1 MVYLSEEIIANITE
15 LQRSTPL
22 ELITVLPNWIWL
34 LANRTESLF
43 LWRRWRLLI
52 QRRLSNK
59 EKLLNLPE
67 WMSFVEPQAPDSLP
81 FSSSSLLFS
90 SSSSCKDPPGLLR
103 CLQDEWGKVIK
114 NVWKS
119 RTLDKLL
126 WLIRGFVCQNSCFFM
141 FLCTKKFEA
150 FASGIKFLY
159 PRGQRLA
166 KKINRVVRGP
176 SEKEPQTNWCYFT
189 EQNHFVPSFKPP
201 TMSCS
206 LLAETFRKRIV
217 VDFQLSYL
225 PREK

>member
-1 MVYLSEEIIANITE
+1 
-15 LQRSTPL
+15 
-22 ELITVLPNWIWL
+22 
-34 LANRTESLF
+34 
-43 LWRRWRLLI
+43 
-52 QRRLSNK
+52 
-59 EKLLNLPE
+59 
-67 WMSFVEPQAPDSLP
+67 MSFVEPQAPGSLP

-119 RTLDKLL
+119 RTLIVAYLRLCVSKQL
-126 WLIRGFVCQNSCFFM
+126 FFHVY
-141 FLCTKKFEA
+141 LYQEIW
-150 FASGIKFLY
+150 GLRLRYY
-159 PRGQRLA
+159 PRGQRLV

-176 SEKEPQTNWCYFT
+176 SEKKTQTNWCFLT
-189 EQNHFVPSFKPP
+189 EQRHFVPSFNPP

-225 PREK
+225 SKDKFNPLSRMKKFETRNNLIMQGARLGLWNDD

>member
-1 MVYLSEEIIANITE
+1 
-15 LQRSTPL
+15 
-22 ELITVLPNWIWL
+22 
-34 LANRTESLF
+34 
-43 LWRRWRLLI
+43 
-52 QRRLSNK
+52 
-59 EKLLNLPE
+59 
-67 WMSFVEPQAPDSLP
+67 MSFVEPQAPDSLP

-126 WLIRGFVCQNSCFFM
+126 WLVRGFVCQNSCFFM

-159 PRGQRLA
+159 PRGQRLV

-189 EQNHFVPSFKPP
+189 EQ
-201 TMSCS
+201 
-206 LLAETFRKRIV
+206 II
-217 VDFQLSYL
+217 SYL
-225 PREK
+225 RSSRLRCPAPCSRKPFAKGLLSIFSLVICQKKNKIQSVGWKSLRRGII